1 VTAVLLCLLAWDQP
15 SLGAGGGQ
23 VLAQIRIQG
32 NIATPDDEVAR
43 LAGVSVGMPVGPGT
57 AAEVADRL
65 RATKRFE
72 QVEVLT
78 RYASISDPTQVILVV
93 LVNEGPVSIE
103 TTGDPAHP
111 TRVVRR
117 RGPQLQVLPVLGSQD
132 GYGVTY
138 GARLS
143 QSGLLG
149 PNSRLQLP
157 ATWGGEK
164 RVAAELEVRFDDAP
178 VSRLAGGVGWRRQ
191 TNPFYDA
198 DDERD
203 AAWVRA
209 EKQIFEPLR
218 VAASAGW
225 QHVQFLGQTDHVVQ
239 GGIDAVFDNRLDP
252 WLPRNAVYLSA
263 GWDRLA
269 FHSTPAVDRIQI
281 DARGYLGTF
290 GKTVLVLR
298 AVRDA
303 SDGPLPPYL
312 KPLLG
317 GMPNLRGYA
326 VGTTAGDD
334 LVAGSVELRVPLA
347 SLFRIGRI
355 GVSGF
360 LDSGTAYNQS
370 ARLAEQAFR
379 SGAGGSLW
387 IFVPLARLE
396 VAIARGFE
404 SSTRVHVNASVL
416 F

>member
-1 VTAVLLCLLAWDQP
+1 VTAFLFCLLVCDQP
-15 SLGAGGGQ
+15 SAVAVAAQ
-23 VLAQIRIQG
+23 VLAQIRVQG
-32 NIATPDDEVAR
+32 NVATPDEEVVR
-43 LAGVSVGMPVGPGT
+43 LAEVSVGMPVGPDM
-57 AAEVADRL
+57 AAQVADRL
-65 RATKRFE
+65 RATKRF
-72 QVEVLT
+72 QHVEVLT
-78 RYASISDPTQVILVV
+78 RYASINDPTQVILVV
-93 LVNEGPVSIE
+93 LVDEGPVSIE
-103 TTGDPAHP
+103 STSDPTHP
-111 TRVVRR
+111 TRVVRKR
-117 RGPQLQVLPVLGSQD
+117 STQLQVLPVFGSQD

-149 PNSRLQLP
+149 PNSRLQVP
-157 ATWGGEK
+157 ATWGGDK

-178 VSRLAGGVGWRRQ
+178 VSRVAGGVGWRRQ

-209 EKQIFEPLR
+209 EKQILEPLR
-218 VAASAGW
+218 VAVSGGW
-225 QHVQFLGQTDHVVQ
+225 QRVLFLGQTDHVVQ
-239 GGIDAVFDNRLDP
+239 GGVDAVFDTRLDP
-252 WLPRNAVYLSA
+252 WLPGNAIYVNA

-269 FHSTPAVDRIQI
+269 FHSTAAVDRLQL
-281 DARGYLGTF
+281 DARGYIGIF
-290 GKTVLVLR
+290 SKPVLVVR

-326 VGTTAGDD
+326 VGTAAGDD
-334 LVAGSVELRVPLA
+334 LLSGSIELRVPIA
-347 SLFRIGRI
+347 SLLRVGRI
-355 GVSGF
+355 GASGF
-360 LDSGTAYNQS
+360 LDSGTAYDQNAQ
-370 ARLAEQAFR
+370 LADQRFR

-396 VAIARGFE
+396 VAVARGFE